1 MVLSSNFSRLH
12 QLADE
17 HLRFRVNQTDSAD
30 TIEIYKEQLYKRGH
44 TEDELFFQNYMFEV
58 ENALHH
64 NELPSVNYTY
74 VTIYE
79 RQMGIGGDDSWGAM
93 VHDEFLLDSS
103 IDHELNFVISR

>member
-1 MVLSSNFSRLH
+1 MPQESGNRTGVRYAALKTEN
-12 QLADE
+12 
-17 HLRFRVNQTDSAD
+17 ND
-30 TIEIYKEQLYKRGH
+30 TLTFTCCKKPF
-44 TEDELFFQNYMFEV
+44 ELGVSPYNMFEV

-79 RQMGIGGDDSWGAM
+79 RQIGIGGDDSWGAM